1 MSYVHNQIM
10 EYLSVWKLYF
20 LLTNRAA
27 YSRGLFWR
35 TVNNSDGNGGV
46 PVPAE
51 RRPRVRAA
59 VLHAAQQGAR
69 PPAQVTH
76 TDY

>member
-1 MSYVHNQIM
+1 MI
-10 EYLSVWKLYF
+10 LFDSV
-20 LLTNRAA
+20 RAA
-27 YSRGLFWR
+27 HSRGLFWR

-51 RRPRVRAA
+51 RWPRVRAA

-69 PPAQVTH
+69 PPAQVTYSH
-76 TDY
+76 TFVNTLSHGYEL